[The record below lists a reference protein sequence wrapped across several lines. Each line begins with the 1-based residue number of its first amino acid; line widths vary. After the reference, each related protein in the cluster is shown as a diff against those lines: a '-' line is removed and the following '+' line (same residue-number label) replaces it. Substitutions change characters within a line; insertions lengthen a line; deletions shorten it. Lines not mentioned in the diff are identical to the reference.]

1 MNSINKDLSLHTQYE
16 FLTLNKYQ
24 LHLPNQIY
32 VKIPARLKAKIYQ
45 ENTNMSSQN
54 LKLKSYIKTERSNT
68 ASF

>member
-1 MNSINKDLSLHTQYE
+1 MMNSINNHLSLHTQYE

-45 ENTNMSSQN
+45 ENTNMLCQAN
-54 LKLKSYIKTERSNT
+54 I
-68 ASF
+68 